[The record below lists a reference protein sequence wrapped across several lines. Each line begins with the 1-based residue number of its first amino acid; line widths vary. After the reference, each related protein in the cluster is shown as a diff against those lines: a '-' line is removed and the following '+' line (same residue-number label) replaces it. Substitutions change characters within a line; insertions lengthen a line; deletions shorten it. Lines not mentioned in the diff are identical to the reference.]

1 MGSPREQSRFAAIAA
16 QTSASKT
23 PASTPTYDEVMQQI
37 ALEALLPSN
46 FDPTTCKL
54 HCAVF
59 NGDEHPIDV
68 LANDPVRW
76 QVWNSWR
83 AGKDDFNRQFI
94 FSLAQDRHDAT
105 LWLFGG
111 IWEVLGRRAQP
122 HAPSYDVV
130 HRDDL
135 MGPFV
140 RRLYVRLPLTGRQ
153 RRRNMESCLDQ
164 MTVSSI
170 LETAFVGDP
179 FPGHDRINHTLAD
192 LTVIVSQQR
201 PDWRIALEH
210 MKGVY
215 VIHDQTTGARYVG
228 SAYGDTG
235 IWHRWSTYA
244 VTLHGNNVGHREL
257 LEEKGAVYF
266 RANMRFALLEFW
278 SMRTDDGHVLERES
292 YWKEVLH
299 ARSLGH
305 NKN

>member
-1 MGSPREQSRFAAIAA
+1 
-16 QTSASKT
+16 
-23 PASTPTYDEVMQQI
+23 MQQI
-37 ALEALLPSN
+37 SLEALLPVD

-68 LANDPVRW
+68 LANDPVGW
-76 QVWNSWR
+76 QEWNSWR
-83 AGKDDFNRQFI
+83 AGKNDFNRQFI

-111 IWEVLGRRAQP
+111 IWEVLGRRPQP
-122 HAPSYDVV
+122 HARSYDVV
-130 HRDDL
+130 HREDL

-140 RRLYVRLPLTGRQ
+140 RRLYVRLPLAGRQ

-170 LETAFVGDP
+170 LEKAFVGDP

-215 VIHDQTTGARYVG
+215 VIHDQMTGARYVG

-235 IWHRWSTYA
+235 IWQRWSTYA
-244 VTLHGNNVGHREL
+244 GTLHGNNVGLREL
-257 LEEKGAVYF
+257 LDEKGADYF
-266 RANMRFALLEFW
+266 RANMKFALLEFW
-278 SMRTDDGHVLERES
+278 SMRADDGHVLERES
-292 YWKEVLH
+292 YWKDVLH

>member
-1 MGSPREQSRFAAIAA
+1 
-16 QTSASKT
+16 
-23 PASTPTYDEVMQQI
+23 MQHI
-37 ALEALLPSN
+37 PLRALLPTD

-59 NGDEHPIDV
+59 NGEEHPIDV
-68 LANDPVRW
+68 LANDPTEW
-76 QVWNSWR
+76 QGWNSWR
-83 AGKDDFNRQFI
+83 SVNNDFNRQFI

-111 IWEVLGRRAQP
+111 VWEVVGRRPQA
-122 HAPSYDVV
+122 HARSYDVV
-130 HRDDL
+130 FREDL

-140 RRLYVRLPLTGRQ
+140 RRLYVRLHLAGRQ
-153 RRRNMESCLDQ
+153 RRRNMESCIDE

-170 LETAFVGDP
+170 LEEAFVGDP

-192 LTVIVSQQR
+192 LQVIVSQQR

-235 IWHRWSTYA
+235 IWQRWSTYA
-244 VTLHGNNVGHREL
+244 QTLHGNNVGLQEL
-257 LEEKGAVYF
+257 LDEKGADYF
-266 RANMRFALLEFW
+266 HANMKFALLEFW
-278 SMRTDDGHVLERES
+278 SMRTDDTHVLERES
-292 YWKEVLH
+292 YWKDVLQ

>member
-1 MGSPREQSRFAAIAA
+1 
-16 QTSASKT
+16 
-23 PASTPTYDEVMQQI
+23 MQPPI
-37 ALEALLPSN
+37 ALASLLPTDL
-46 FDPTTCKL
+46 DPTSCKV

-59 NGDEHPIDV
+59 NGQNYPIDI
-68 LANDPVRW
+68 LANDPEEW
-76 QVWNSWR
+76 QRWNSWR
-83 AGKDDFNRQFI
+83 PETNAFNRKFI
-94 FSLAQDRHDAT
+94 FSLALDRHDPT

-111 IWEVLGRRAQP
+111 IFEVTARRP
-122 HAPSYDVV
+122 EPRTYSYDVIL
-130 HRDDL
+130 REDL
-135 MGPFV
+135 MGAFI
-140 RRLYVRLPLTGRQ
+140 RRLYVRLHLAGRQ
-153 RRRNMESCLDQ
+153 RRRTMESCLGE

-170 LETAFVGDP
+170 LEEAFVGDP

-192 LTVIVSQQR
+192 LQIIVSQQR

-244 VTLHGNNVGHREL
+244 ATLHGNNVGLKEL
-257 LEEKGAVYF
+257 LDEKGADYF
-266 RANMRFALLEFW
+266 AANMKFALLEFW
-278 SMRTDDGHVLERES
+278 SMRTDDDHVLERES

-305 NKN
+305 NEN